1 MPEVP
6 ATSIPPPKTPKSPN
20 IGLPIEC
27 TQDQFWE
34 IYMTFT
40 EDPTGAQ
47 MREAL
52 AKKGIVASL
61 GWVNMRIA
69 KWDMRR
75 KRAMALAGSA
85 HPSEF
90 DERKIGVYLEKL
102 GKAFNPVETLGGVQA
117 RLLAVISNK
126 MVTDDPETLQ
136 GFMKLYSMMTDELKR
151 NYQKRLADGEI
162 IETPA
167 AKIEETNVKPF
178 KKRS

>member
-1 MPEVP
+1 MP
-6 ATSIPPPKTPKSPN
+6 ATTVTPKKQAKHPG

-40 EDPTGAQ
+40 EDPTGKQ
-47 MREAL
+47 MMEAL
-52 AKKGIVASL
+52 AKKGIIASL

-75 KRAMALAGSA
+75 KRAMALAGSE
-85 HPSEF
+85 HPSTF
-90 DERKIGVYLEKL
+90 DERKIGAYLEKL
-102 GKAFNPVETLGGVQA
+102 GKAFNPIETLGGVQA

-162 IETPA
+162 IDTPKA
-167 AKIEETNVKPF
+167 PVEETNVKPF
-178 KKRS
+178 KKRT